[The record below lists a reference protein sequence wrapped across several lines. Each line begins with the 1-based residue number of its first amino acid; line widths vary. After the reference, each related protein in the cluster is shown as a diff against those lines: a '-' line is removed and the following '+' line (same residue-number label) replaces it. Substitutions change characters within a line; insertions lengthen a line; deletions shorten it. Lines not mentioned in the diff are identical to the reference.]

1 MQTRLIATRPTRSAA
16 ERAHFTFWTLGATDR
31 SEALN
36 GAPTGDIG
44 PATVPVGERIR
55 RLPEALLL
63 TTGYYAGKAP
73 IVGDLLRRP
82 RC

>member
-1 MQTRLIATRPTRSAA
+1 MQTRVTATRSTRSAA

-31 SEALN
+31 HEAMN
-36 GAPTGDIG
+36 EHIGDIG
-44 PATVPVGERIR
+44 PGAVPVAERIR

-63 TTGYYAGKAP
+63 TTGYYAGRAP
-73 IVGDLLRRP
+73 IVGDLLRKP